1 VYHGEY
7 RGDVRQGIGYL
18 SFSFAS
24 IGEEASSYAGYAGE
38 FQNGLLDGQGVWTW
52 RDGRRYS
59 VYLLY
64 WCKSTNT
71 DAEDARFEGL
81 FVRDVP
87 VEGILKPK
95 DVREV
100 DVWEDEEAQAEHM
113 RAQAISCTSPRVAAD
128 EVCVKRQPLSLITTD
143 AVPNLLLT

>member
-1 VYHGEY
+1 MQAMQVNFRMAFLMDRACGHGEM
-7 RGDVRQGIGYL
+7 G
-18 SFSFAS
+18 
-24 IGEEASSYAGYAGE
+24 AGTQFTCFTVAKV
-38 FQNGLLDGQGVWTW
+38 Q
-52 RDGRRYS
+52 
-59 VYLLY
+59 
-64 WCKSTNT
+64 NT
-71 DAEDARFEGL
+71 DAEGAICVRFEGL